1 VGFWFTAPPE
11 NRTIGPSGF
20 RRSEPRCGPDRRV
33 HLPAPARDLT
43 VTPQTV
49 FEHPLNERIRTF
61 LRMEHLFEKVDFFMP
76 QYDPWATR
84 VAVETLLDIT
94 AVTARSDLR
103 TEIMKELDRNLAALE
118 RVASQ
123 PGVDPEA
130 LTRVQHDL
138 ERARAGLDALRGPIG
153 QTARED
159 EFLKGVTQR
168 GSIPGGACSF
178 DLPQFHHWLVQS
190 PERRQSRLDHWL
202 RDLRPADAAIRLV
215 LSLARAS
222 AVPRQVTAAGG
233 FFQEALDLT
242 APAQMV
248 RVALPGGSALYP
260 EISGHKNRYSIRFM
274 SIEVR
279 GRPAPTPEDVDFRLT
294 CCVF

>member
-1 VGFWFTAPPE
+1 M
-11 NRTIGPSGF
+11 
-20 RRSEPRCGPDRRV
+20 
-33 HLPAPARDLT
+33 
-43 VTPQTV
+43 TPQTV

-84 VAVETLLDIT
+84 VAVESLLDIT

-103 TEIMKELDRNLAALE
+103 TEIIKELDRNLTALD
-118 RVASQ
+118 RIARQ
-123 PGVDPEA
+123 PGVDPAA

-138 ERARAGLDALRGPIG
+138 EQTRAGLDALRSPIG

-159 EFLKGVTQR
+159 EFLKAVAQR
-168 GSIPGGACSF
+168 GCIPGGACSF

-190 PERRQSRLDHWL
+190 PERRQSRLDYWL

-215 LSLARAS
+215 LSLARGSTA
-222 AVPRQVTAAGG
+222 PRQVTAVCG

-248 RVALPGGSALYP
+248 RVALPGGGSLYP

-274 SIEVR
+274 DSEAR
-279 GRPAPTPEDVDFRLT
+279 GRPAPTAEDVDFRLT

>member
-1 VGFWFTAPPE
+1 M
-11 NRTIGPSGF
+11 
-20 RRSEPRCGPDRRV
+20 
-33 HLPAPARDLT
+33 
-43 VTPQTV
+43 TPQIV

-61 LRMEHLFEKVDFFMP
+61 LRMEHLFEKVGFFMP

-84 VAVETLLDIT
+84 VAVEALLDIT

-103 TEIMKELDRNLAALE
+103 TEILKEIDRNLAILD
-118 RVASQ
+118 RVANQ
-123 PGVDPEA
+123 PSVDPET
-130 LTRVQHDL
+130 LVQVRRDL
-138 ERARAGLDALRGPIG
+138 ARARTGLEDLKGPIG

-159 EFLKGVTQR
+159 EFLKAVSQR
-168 GSIPGGACSF
+168 GCIPGGACSF

-202 RDLRPADAAIRLV
+202 RDLRPADEAIRLV

-222 AVPRQVTAAGG
+222 TVPRQATAVGG
-233 FFQEALDLT
+233 FFQEALDLA

-248 RVALPGGSALYP
+248 RVALAGGCPLYP
-260 EISGHKNRYSIRFM
+260 EISGHKNRFSIRFM
-274 SIEVR
+274 GLEAR
-279 GRPAPTPEDVDFRLT
+279 GRPTPTSEDVDFRLT